1 MPINWEEAPEDAT
14 HHIARQGKSYWIKV
28 TGPDSYEHC
37 LTDGGRKKWQYG
49 TAGQSLDAL
58 VEKWGYICVERPRVE
73 EKKMFTVKDVRDTE
87 AYAQLR
93 ACVEASVDDVKK
105 RPSALGRLTRRLLYN
120 LNNRGRG
127 WGLAPG
133 DDFEVSNAFDWE
145 ATPEGRGFWLKV
157 CNGTRIDNLD
167 PVPLPPL
174 AKAVGKAEVKAAQKV
189 PAPPK
194 RLGWW
199 AN

>member
-14 HHIARQGKSYWIKV
+14 HWGSYKGQSSYWFKV
-28 TGPDSYEHC
+28 VEDKYWWINLRLAEGVWQGPLNGFIE
-37 LTDGGRKKWQYG
+37 
-49 TAGQSLDAL
+49 A
-58 VEKWGYICVERPRVE
+58 YILEDNWEVVERPKVE
-73 EKKMFTVKDVRDTE
+73 EKKMFTVKDVRNTE
-87 AYAQLR
+87 AYTQLR
-93 ACVEASVDDVKK
+93 DCVEASVDDAKK
-105 RPSALGRLTRRLLYN
+105 RPSALGRLTRRLLHN

-127 WGLAPG
+127 WDLAPG
-133 DDFEVSNAFDWE
+133 DDFEVSDAFDWK
-145 ATPEGRGFWLKV
+145 ATPEGYGFWLKV
-157 CNGTRIDNLD
+157 CEGTRIDNLD

-174 AKAVGKAEVKAAQKV
+174 AKAVGKVEVKAAQKP